1 MTSRP
6 RRLARRTAA
15 LGAALATL
23 AIPALAAA
31 PVVLTAH
38 VESMERGLIC
48 NPPAAGRRAAPDTV
62 AGWVH
67 VPDEPVRLIHHGS
80 TAPAVL
86 GMGFGVEFTL
96 AGSDVTAMRYTVT
109 HPAMA
114 PDGRTEQAWD
124 GFALAGEREAIF
136 FQFDVEEE
144 LLPGRWAFTATANGE
159 PAFSAAFDVVDPETV
174 PHLTDLCRGAGL
186 LSLARP

>member
-6 RRLARRTAA
+6 QRLARRTAA

-23 AIPALAAA
+23 ALPALAVA
-31 PVVLTAH
+31 PLVITPH
-38 VESMERGLIC
+38 VESLQRGLIC
-48 NPPAAGRRAAPDTV
+48 NPPLAGRRAAPDTL

-86 GMGFGVEFTL
+86 GMGFGVEFSL
-96 AGSDVTAMRYTVT
+96 AGSEVVAMRYTVT

-144 LLPGRWAFTATANGE
+144 LLPGRWEFTAVVNGE
-159 PAFSAAFDVVDPETV
+159 PAFSAAFDVVAAETA
-174 PHLTDLCRGAGL
+174 PHLTSLCRGAGF